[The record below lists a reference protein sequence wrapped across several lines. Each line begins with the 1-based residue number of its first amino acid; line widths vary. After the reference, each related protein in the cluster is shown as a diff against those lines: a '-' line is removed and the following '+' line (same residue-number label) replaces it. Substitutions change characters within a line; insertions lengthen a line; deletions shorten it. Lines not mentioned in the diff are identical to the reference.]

1 MNAWETVR
9 FAFGGLAANKVRSA
23 LTMLGILIG
32 VAAVI
37 LLLAVGNGSSA
48 SVKASIDALGSNSL
62 TVTSGGANTSGGGGF
77 AAAFGGGRRGGGSS
91 SGTTKPLTVDD
102 AKAIAEPGAAPD
114 VTGVAPEV
122 TTSQTALYQG
132 TSHTVQQVVGTY
144 PAYFQASNS
153 KVASGDYFSDDDV
166 LNSRKVAVIG
176 STTANDLFGE
186 VSPIGKQIIVG
197 GTPFTVVGELATKGG
212 TGFQDPDDVIVAPLP
227 TVQNAFTGF
236 GSLSQILVEAKS
248 SSATTGA
255 QNEVTQI
262 LMQQHKLTN
271 PSALDFRVTSQTSLL
286 STSSSTNKTFT
297 VLLGAVA
304 AISLL
309 VGGIGITNIM
319 LVTVTER
326 TREIGIRK
334 AIGAPKGVIL
344 GQFLAEATLL
354 SMIGAGLGV
363 VVALAGTHF
372 TIVGIKPVVI
382 PASVWGAFGIAVAIG
397 LFFGSYPASRAARLR
412 PIEALRHE

>member
-1 MNAWETVR
+1 MNPFQTLR
-9 FAFGGLAANKVRSA
+9 FAFGGLAANKVRSG

-37 LLLAVGNGSSA
+37 LLLAVGNGSSQA
-48 SVKASIDALGSNSL
+48 VKDAISALGTNAL
-62 TVTSGGANTSGGGGF
+62 TVSSGA
-77 AAAFGGGRRGGGSS
+77 GSS
-91 SGTTKPLTVDD
+91 TSTATSTKPLTVAD
-102 AKAIAEPGAAPD
+102 ARALADPTQAPD
-114 VTGVAPEV
+114 IKGVAPEV

-132 TSHTVQQVVGTY
+132 TSHTVSSIVGTY
-144 PAYFQASNS
+144 PAYFEASNS
-153 KVASGDYFSDDDV
+153 KVTSGDYFSDDDV

-176 STTANDLFGE
+176 TTTATDLFGTD
-186 VSPIGKQIIVG
+186 SPIGKVVTIG
-197 GTPFTVVGELATKGG
+197 GTPFTIVGELASKGSG
-212 TGFQDPDDVIVAPLP
+212 TGFQDPDDTIIAPLP

-236 GSLSQILVEAKS
+236 GSLNQILVEANS
-248 SSATTGA
+248 ADATTNA
-255 QNEVTQI
+255 QSEITTI
-262 LMQQHKLTN
+262 LMGQHGITS
-271 PSALDFRVTSQTSLL
+271 PTAVDFRVSSQTQLL
-286 STSSSTNKTFT
+286 STRTSTNQTFT

-334 AIGAPKGVIL
+334 AIGAPKSVIL
-344 GQFLAEATLL
+344 GQFLAESTLL
-354 SMIGAGLGV
+354 SLVGGGLGV
-363 VVALAGTHF
+363 AAALIGAHF

-382 PASVWGAFGIAVAIG
+382 PESVYGAFGIAVAIG
-397 LFFGSYPASRAARLR
+397 LFFGSYPASRAAGLR

>member
-1 MNAWETVR
+1 MNPFETLR

-23 LTMLGILIG
+23 LTMLGVLIG

-37 LLLAVGNGSSA
+37 LLLAVGNGSSQA
-48 SVKASIDALGSNSL
+48 VKDSIEKLGTNSL
-62 TVTSGGANTSGGGGF
+62 TISSGAG
-77 AAAFGGGRRGGGSS
+77 FGGGRSS
-91 SGTTKPLTVDD
+91 STVKPLTVAD
-102 AKAIAEPGAAPD
+102 AKALADPAQAPSIQA
-114 VTGVAPEV
+114 VAPEV

-132 TSHTVQQVVGTY
+132 TSHTVGQVVGTY
-144 PAYFQASNS
+144 PAYFEASNS
-153 KVASGDYFSDDDV
+153 KVVKGDYFSADDV

-176 STTANDLFGE
+176 ATTATDLFGTA
-186 VSPIGKQIIVG
+186 SPIGRSVVLG
-197 GTPFTVVGELATKGG
+197 GTPFTVVGELAAKGG
-212 TGFQDPDDVIVAPLP
+212 TGFQDPDDVVVAPLT

-236 GSLSQILVEAKS
+236 GSLNQILVEAKS
-248 SSATTGA
+248 ADATTPA
-255 QNEVTQI
+255 QNEITAV
-262 LMQQHKLTN
+262 LMGQHGLKD
-271 PSALDFRVTSQTSLL
+271 PSALDFRVSSQESLL
-286 STSSSTNKTFT
+286 TTQASTNKTFT

-334 AIGAPKGVIL
+334 AIGAPRGVIL
-344 GQFLAEATLL
+344 GQFLAESTLL
-354 SMIGAGLGV
+354 SLVGGGLGV
-363 VVALAGTHF
+363 AVGLIGSHF

-382 PASVWGAFGIAVAIG
+382 PESVVGAFAIAVAIG
-397 LFFGSYPASRAARLR
+397 LFFGSYPANRAASLR

>member
-1 MNAWETVR
+1 MNPFEILR
-9 FAFGGLAANKVRSA
+9 FAVGGLAANKVRSA
-23 LTMLGILIG
+23 LTMLGVLIG

-37 LLLAVGNGSSA
+37 ILLAVGNGSSQ
-48 SVKASIDALGSNSL
+48 SVKDSIEKLGTNAL
-62 TVTSGGANTSGGGGF
+62 TVSSGGG
-77 AAAFGGGRRGGGSS
+77 FGSGNSS
-91 SGTTKPLTVDD
+91 QGTKPLTVDD
-102 AKAIAEPGAAPD
+102 ARALANPSDAPD
-114 VTGVAPEV
+114 VDSVAPEV
-122 TTSQTALYQG
+122 TTSQTAIYDG
-132 TSHTVQQVVGTY
+132 TSHSVGQVVGTY
-144 PAYFQASNS
+144 PAYFKTSNS
-153 KVASGDYFSDDDV
+153 KVVKGDYFSADDV

-176 STTANDLFGE
+176 STTATDLFGT
-186 VSPIGKQIIVG
+186 VSPIGKKMVIG

-212 TGFQDPDDVIVAPLP
+212 TGFQDPDDTVIAPLP

-248 SSATTGA
+248 ATATTKA
-255 QNEVTQI
+255 QSEITTV
-262 LMQQHKLTN
+262 LMGTHGIKDSSDVDFQVSSQQ
-271 PSALDFRVTSQTSLL
+271 SLL
-286 STSSSTNKTFT
+286 TTQSDTNKTFT

-334 AIGAPKGVIL
+334 AIGAPRGVIL
-344 GQFLAEATLL
+344 GQFLAESTLL
-354 SMIGAGLGV
+354 SLIGGGLGV
-363 VVALAGTHF
+363 VAGLIGSRF

-382 PASVWGAFGIAVAIG
+382 PTSVWGAFAIAVAIG
-397 LFFGSYPASRAARLR
+397 LFFGGYPANRAAGLR

>member
-1 MNAWETVR
+1 MNPFETLR

-23 LTMLGILIG
+23 LTMLGVLIG

-37 LLLAVGNGSSA
+37 LLLAVGNGSSQA
-48 SVKASIDALGSNSL
+48 VKDSIEKLGTNSL
-62 TVTSGGANTSGGGGF
+62 TISSGAG
-77 AAAFGGGRRGGGSS
+77 FGGGRSS
-91 SGTTKPLTVDD
+91 STVKPLTVAD
-102 AKAIAEPGAAPD
+102 AKALADPAQAPS
-114 VTGVAPEV
+114 VQAVAPEV

-132 TSHTVQQVVGTY
+132 TSHTVGQVVGTY
-144 PAYFQASNS
+144 PAYFEASNS
-153 KVASGDYFSDDDV
+153 KVVKGDYFSADDV

-176 STTANDLFGE
+176 ATTATDLFGTA
-186 VSPIGKQIIVG
+186 SPIGRSVVLG
-197 GTPFTVVGELATKGG
+197 GTPFTVVGELAAKGG
-212 TGFQDPDDVIVAPLP
+212 TGFQDPDDVVVAPLT

-236 GSLSQILVEAKS
+236 GSLNQILVEAKS
-248 SSATTGA
+248 ADATTPA
-255 QNEVTQI
+255 QNEITAV
-262 LMQQHKLTN
+262 LMGLHGLKD
-271 PSALDFRVTSQTSLL
+271 PSALDFRVSSQESLL
-286 STSSSTNKTFT
+286 TTQASTNKTFT

-334 AIGAPKGVIL
+334 AIGAPRGVIL
-344 GQFLAEATLL
+344 GQFLAESTLL
-354 SMIGAGLGV
+354 SLVGGGLGV
-363 VVALAGTHF
+363 AVGLIGSHF

-382 PASVWGAFGIAVAIG
+382 PESVVGAFAIAVAIG
-397 LFFGSYPASRAARLR
+397 LFFGSYPANRAASLR

>member
-1 MNAWETVR
+1 MNPFETLR
-9 FAFGGLAANKVRSA
+9 FAVGGLAANKVRSG
-23 LTMLGILIG
+23 LTMLGVLIG

-37 LLLAVGNGSSA
+37 LLLAVGNGSSQA
-48 SVKASIDALGSNSL
+48 VKDSIEKLGTNSL
-62 TVTSGGANTSGGGGF
+62 TVTSGAGFGATGG
-77 AAAFGGGRRGGGSS
+77 AT
-91 SGTTKPLTVDD
+91 TTKPLTVDD
-102 AKAIAEPGAAPD
+102 ARALADTKTNPD
-114 VTGVAPEV
+114 VRSVAPEV

-132 TSHTVQQVVGTY
+132 TSHTVSQVVGTY
-144 PAYFQASNS
+144 PAYFEASNS
-153 KVASGDYFSDDDV
+153 KVVKGDYFSADDV

-176 STTANDLFGE
+176 STTATDLFGTADP
-186 VSPIGKQIIVG
+186 VGKQLVLG

-212 TGFQDPDDVIVAPLP
+212 TGFQDPDDVVIAPLP

-236 GSLSQILVEAKS
+236 GSLNQILVEAT
-248 SSATTGA
+248 SATATTPA
-255 QNEVTQI
+255 QNEITTT
-262 LMQQHKLTN
+262 LMGQHGISDPT
-271 PSALDFRVTSQTSLL
+271 ALDFRVSSQTSLL
-286 STSSSTNKTFT
+286 TTQASTNQTFT

-344 GQFLAEATLL
+344 GQFLTESTLL
-354 SMIGAGLGV
+354 SLVGGGLGV
-363 VVALAGTHF
+363 AVGLIGSRF

-382 PASVWGAFGIAVAIG
+382 PESVVGALAIAVAIG
-397 LFFGSYPASRAARLR
+397 LFFGSYPANRAASLR